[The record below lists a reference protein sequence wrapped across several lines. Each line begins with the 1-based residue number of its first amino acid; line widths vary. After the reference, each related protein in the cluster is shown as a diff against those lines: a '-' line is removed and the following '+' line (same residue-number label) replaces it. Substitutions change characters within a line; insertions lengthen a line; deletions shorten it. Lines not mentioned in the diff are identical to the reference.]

1 MTSKKETAVTEAVF
15 TKTELIEHAAEL
27 GTTPE
32 LMAGALVSV
41 KKEQITRAD
50 AVNAVKVFENRVVG
64 KE

>member
-1 MTSKKETAVTEAVF
+1 MASKKETAVTEAVF

-27 GTTPE
+27 GTTSE

-41 KKEQITRAD
+41 KKEQIARAD
-50 AVNAVKVFENRVVG
+50 AVNAVKAFENRVVG